1 MSARINYVD
10 RSRNRRG
17 CAEPADSNGEG
28 LLISAGTADENRCQD
43 DGWDKEKENCGCGR
57 SVDFCETVTLHES
70 FDPCSI
76 CSSATGIAYDTS
88 FLGYTVEELTMN
100 ASLPCGCS
108 CPVDVYRISLTGAIP
123 YIVNIGKVE
132 SGCGE
137 PVCLSVQGSTM
148 VDEVVGYACGGNQ
161 PELGDISCCSVIPEI
176 KVAVKPCGCSGK
188 TNVTVYG
195 KFTFSDLPVLC

>member
-10 RSRNRRG
+10 RNRNRRMPVHAAEMCEGQEFIPAGEAEESCRCEEHCGKNKGECG
-17 CAEPADSNGEG
+17 CA
-28 LLISAGTADENRCQD
+28 
-43 DGWDKEKENCGCGR
+43 R

-70 FDPCSI
+70 FDPCNI
-76 CSSATGIAYDTS
+76 CGSSASIAYDTS

-148 VDEVVGYACGGNQ
+148 VDEVVGYACGGNE
-161 PELGDISCCSVIPEI
+161 PDLGEISCCSVTPEI
-176 KVAVKPCGCSGK
+176 HVAVKPCGCSGK
-188 TNVTVYG
+188 TNVTVSG
-195 KFTFSDLPVLC
+195 SFSFSDLPVLC